1 MNGLKYHC
9 KDTCLSFPDQF
20 VSHQLSLVPDR
31 ERREGRNEEG
41 REVEREEGEGREER
55 KRGEERKRDR
65 GNYKHVLKACK
76 SKI

>member
-31 ERREGRNEEG
+31 ERRGGRDEEG
-41 REVEREEGEGREER
+41 REVERGGRGERGE
-55 KRGEERKRDR
+55 RGEERKRDR